1 MNRIETARLI
11 LMPMTADDFEPLCTL
26 WRNED
31 FVRDITRRPLTPEEV
46 WMRLLR
52 DIGHW
57 QVFGYGNW
65 SIRLKDGGNWIGSVG
80 IFNYMRD
87 IEPVFDAPEMGWG
100 LDPAHHGHGYARE
113 AVNAVLDLADGDL
126 SLERTLCMIS
136 HDNEAS
142 RKLARK
148 AGFRYRH
155 DVTYHGEIA
164 SVFERLRPA

>member
-1 MNRIETARLI
+1 MKLITTERLI
-11 LMPMTADDFEPLCTL
+11 LTPMTVDDFEPLCTL
-26 WRNED
+26 WQTED

-65 SIRLKDGGNWIGSVG
+65 AIRLKDKGDWIGSVG

-87 IEPVFDAPEMGWG
+87 IEPTFDAPEMGWG
-100 LDPAHHGHGYARE
+100 LDPAYHGHGYARE
-113 AVNAVLDLADGDL
+113 AVNAVLGLADGDL
-126 SLERTLCMIS
+126 ALERSLCMIS
-136 HDNEAS
+136 HENESS
-142 RKLARK
+142 RRLARK